1 MEHAIFNLAKTSN
14 LKMKECQEFEDVI
27 ERSTEG
33 MFPTHLSSRRP
44 GSVIRRHIDHYWC
57 YVSNL

>member
-14 LKMKECQEFEDVI
+14 LKMKECQEFDDVI

-44 GSVIRRHIDHYWC
+44 GSV
-57 YVSNL
+57 